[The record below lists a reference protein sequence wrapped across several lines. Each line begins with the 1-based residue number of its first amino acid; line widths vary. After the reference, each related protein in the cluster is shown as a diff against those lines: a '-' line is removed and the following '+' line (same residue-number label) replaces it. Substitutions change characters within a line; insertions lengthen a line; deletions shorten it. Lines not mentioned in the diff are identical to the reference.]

1 MNAEKSNKSGPGPGK
16 ILGGFLV
23 ILALLGTVAWWLCD
37 LSIKN
42 QTQAILNREQ
52 EVQRAWLDKTL
63 DNIRA
68 WRKDGGMDTQT
79 AIRVMS
85 ADARFDT
92 DIVKALGLVPA
103 AELEKII
110 GRKA

>member
-1 MNAEKSNKSGPGPGK
+1 MGKSLEKSQMDGK
-16 ILGGFLV
+16 AKESISLCGRALAV
-23 ILALLGTVAWWLCD
+23 INAFIAMTSA
-37 LSIKN
+37 
-42 QTQAILNREQ
+42 
-52 EVQRAWLDKTL
+52 
-63 DNIRA
+63 RA

>member
-1 MNAEKSNKSGPGPGK
+1 MNAEKKQQIRSGTWKNTWRLPGYP
-16 ILGGFLV
+16 
-23 ILALLGTVAWWLCD
+23 LALLGTVAWWLCD

-68 WRKDGGMDTQT
+68 WRET
-79 AIRVMS
+79 R
-85 ADARFDT
+85 
-92 DIVKALGLVPA
+92 
-103 AELEKII
+103 
-110 GRKA
+110 